1 MVKKKI
7 KKKYSFEHVFSDPE
21 NIAFIKDL
29 RKNKILREK
38 KEKIE
43 REEALNIKS
52 DPRLKKERTVEEE
65 KQIENNA
72 RKKFL
77 KVTMVTPR
85 FKAWKFSSAGER
97 LLWNR
102 LNRFWREVEYDFK
115 FVRYPDLFLG
125 FGSKAKT
132 DYDKFTEESLL
143 YDSESLDQFFATLED
158 SMDKDV
164 DIDFSLMHVCD
175 NFDVLGEDR
184 YDISFFLIVVCIFSL
199 EFILGGGFCWLW
211 FFSFLHERE
220 YEPQKDEEDEGQDIN
235 EIRIDNIYNSYY
247 ETSGYRVTPW
257 YKPIYTNFD
266 FNNLRVLNSR
276 LYSTN
281 FFFSKIG
288 RIRFRS
294 RSR

>member
-97 LLWNR
+97 LL
-102 LNRFWREVEYDFK
+102 
-115 FVRYPDLFLG
+115 
-125 FGSKAKT
+125 
-132 DYDKFTEESLL
+132 
-143 YDSESLDQFFATLED
+143 
-158 SMDKDV
+158 
-164 DIDFSLMHVCD
+164 
-175 NFDVLGEDR
+175 
-184 YDISFFLIVVCIFSL
+184 
-199 EFILGGGFCWLW
+199 
-211 FFSFLHERE
+211 
-220 YEPQKDEEDEGQDIN
+220 
-235 EIRIDNIYNSYY
+235 
-247 ETSGYRVTPW
+247 
-257 YKPIYTNFD
+257 
-266 FNNLRVLNSR
+266 
-276 LYSTN
+276 
-281 FFFSKIG
+281 
-288 RIRFRS
+288 
-294 RSR
+294 